1 MCDTFVFCVIF
12 ILAWKVTTVSV
23 TIYLKIPSEW
33 ENCKKKLSFYEEI
46 PYMQNFYFFLLLFGN
61 LTRNKLIFEF
71 SLVFP
76 MLKIYIEATVFSMK
90 ESLLLFHH
98 IIYRRVWSTFF
109 PKYTFFFFQNISLS

>member
-46 PYMQNFYFFLLLFGN
+46 LYMQNFYFFLLLFGN

-76 MLKIYIEATVFSMK
+76 MLKIYREAIVFSMK

-98 IIYRRVWSTFF
+98 IIYRRVWSSFSSK
-109 PKYTFFFFQNISLS
+109 KYVLFLKISF